1 MNQVQV
7 FSSNQFGEIRTI
19 ERNGEPWFVAAD
31 VCKALEIVN
40 NRMATDRLDEDE
52 KNTVSLTDGNRGNP
66 NTVIINEPGLYSLV
80 LSSRKPEA
88 KQFKRWITHEVIPS
102 IRRNGGY
109 IAGQET
115 LSDEDLLSRA
125 LMVAQR
131 KIDEKTA
138 QLAAA
143 HAQIEA
149 ERPKVIFADAVSS
162 SGTSI
167 LIREL
172 AKLLTQNGYSTGERR
187 LYEKLRS
194 DGYLIKGGSDYN
206 LPTQRSMNMGLFEIK
221 ETVIHDSMGNS
232 KISRTPKVTGKGQQ
246 YFINKFLQEVPH
258 ERKTGN
264 A

>member
-7 FSSNQFGEIRTI
+7 FSNNQFGEIRAI
-19 ERNGEPWFVAAD
+19 ERNSEPWFVAVD
-31 VCKALEIVN
+31 VCKALEITN
-40 NRMATDRLDEDE
+40 PTAATSRLDEDE
-52 KNTVSLTDGNRGNP
+52 RSKFNLGRQGEAT
-66 NTVIINEPGLYSLV
+66 IINEPGLYSLV

-109 IAGQET
+109 ISGQET

-149 ERPKVIFADAVSS
+149 ARPKVIFADAVSS

-258 ERKTGN
+258 EHSDQS
-264 A
+264 